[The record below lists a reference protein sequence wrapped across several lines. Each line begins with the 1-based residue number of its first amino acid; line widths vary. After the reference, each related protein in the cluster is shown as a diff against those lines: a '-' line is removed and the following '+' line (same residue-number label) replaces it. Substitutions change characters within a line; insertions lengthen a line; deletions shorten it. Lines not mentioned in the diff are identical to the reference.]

1 MREHLCLGRRPLKIP
16 NSKLICLIVF
26 AAILWSGPCPAEN
39 YTLQG
44 EMGSDIRF
52 EIRKNVEVTDGIQR
66 LTLSFVVP
74 PAFRSPTYSQAINN
88 FDIRFNPRPQDRRET
103 AGSRGS
109 RVITAVWQQPP
120 KAVEARLS
128 FSASNRT
135 SLQVL
140 NTTAPFPLRELPE
153 ESRDYLKATEQ
164 VQADDPRIRRL
175 AAELTSG
182 VKTEFDAVQKILTW
196 VVDHVRYV
204 TPPARYDALYS
215 FASGKGNCQNFSHL
229 SAALMRASGIPVRIV
244 NGITLNKPFDVSRQ
258 GGTLTFK
265 MGQGRHSW
273 IEVWFP
279 DLGWV
284 PLDPQQTAMFVPNR
298 FIRIETGVDNNETI
312 QDGLMKWAQARGS
325 DADPRD
331 QEIIQADFD
340 TDKVKIA
347 GKRESYGPRNLLLC
361 PGVNAAF
368 TRTEIVAPPPPP
380 VVTDAELARLR
391 FDAPFLFG
399 NIEFPE
405 GIDFA
410 FPPSRPGAR
419 KGVKVKS
426 FLVETAEYVTTK
438 LTQYAQVFILNR
450 PIRLKKIG
458 LALHKFGG
466 DGQLWIDLY
475 KDRNGRPGD
484 LLATSEI
491 ADLESIPVKPGYRW
505 TDFDFRGDPVL
516 MPGAYWIGLGF
527 TGSPIVN
534 WFYTYGKPVGPL
546 EGTRYKGVY
555 EEDWSGALSYEF
567 NYRVVG
573 LASAE
578 GGAKKSPAAAAK
590 RKK

>member
-1 MREHLCLGRRPLKIP
+1 MGSPDAPGIRSPKLKQ
-16 NSKLICLIVF
+16 ICWLVF
-26 AAILWSGPCPAEN
+26 AAVLWSGACPAEN

-52 EIRKNVEVTDGIQR
+52 EIRKNVEVNDGVQK

-74 PAFRSPTYSQAINN
+74 PGFRSPTYSQAINN
-88 FDIRFNPRPQDRRET
+88 FDIRFSPPPQDRTEA
-103 AGSRGS
+103 AGNRGS
-109 RVITAVWQQPP
+109 RVITAVWQRPP
-120 KAVEARLS
+120 RTVEARLS

-140 NTTAPFPLRELPE
+140 NTKAPFPVRDIPE
-153 ESRDYLKATEQ
+153 DGRDYLKSTEQ
-164 VQADDPRIRRL
+164 VQAGDSRIQRL
-175 AAELTSG
+175 AAELCSG

-204 TPPARYDALYS
+204 TPPERYDASYS
-215 FASGKGNCQNFSHL
+215 FESGKGNCQNFSHL

-244 NGITLNKPFDVSRQ
+244 NGITLNKPFDVVRQ

-312 QDGLMKWAQARGS
+312 QDGLMKWAQTRGS
-325 DADPRD
+325 EDPRD
-331 QEIIQADFD
+331 QEIIQADFAA
-340 TDKVKIA
+340 DKVKIA

-368 TRTEIVAPPPPP
+368 TRKEIIAPPPPP
-380 VVTDAELARLR
+380 VITDAELARLR
-391 FDAPFLFG
+391 FDSPFLFG
-399 NIEFPE
+399 NLEFPE

-410 FPPSRPGAR
+410 FPPSRPGMR
-419 KGVKVKS
+419 KGMKVKS
-426 FLVETAEYVTTK
+426 FVVETAEYVTTGM
-438 LTQYAQVFILNR
+438 TQYAQVFILSR

-475 KDRNGRPGD
+475 RDNKGKPGD
-484 LLATSEI
+484 PLAASDI
-491 ADLESIPVKPGYRW
+491 ADLESISGKPGYRW
-505 TDFDFRGDPVL
+505 ADFNFKGNPVL
-516 MPGAYWIGLGF
+516 APGAYWIGLGF

-555 EEDWSGALSYEF
+555 EEDWSGALGYEF
-567 NYRVVG
+567 NYRVIG
-573 LASAE
+573 LAS
-578 GGAKKSPAAAAK
+578 GKSAARKTAASAK

>member
-1 MREHLCLGRRPLKIP
+1 MGSPDAPGIRSPKLKQ
-16 NSKLICLIVF
+16 ICWLVF
-26 AAILWSGPCPAEN
+26 AAVLWSGACPAEN

-52 EIRKNVEVTDGIQR
+52 EIRKNVEVTDGVQK

-74 PAFRSPTYSQAINN
+74 PGFRSPTYSQAINN
-88 FDIRFNPRPQDRRET
+88 FDIRFSPPPQDRTEA
-103 AGSRGS
+103 AGNRGS
-109 RVITAVWQQPP
+109 RVITAVWQRPP
-120 KAVEARLS
+120 RTVEARLS

-140 NTTAPFPLRELPE
+140 NTKAPFPVRDIPE
-153 ESRDYLKATEQ
+153 DGRDYLKSTEQ
-164 VQADDPRIRRL
+164 VQAGDSRIQRL
-175 AAELTSG
+175 AAELCSG

-204 TPPARYDALYS
+204 TPPERYDASYS
-215 FASGKGNCQNFSHL
+215 FESGKGNCQNFSHL

-244 NGITLNKPFDVSRQ
+244 NGITLNKPFDVVRQ

-312 QDGLMKWAQARGS
+312 QDGLMKWVQTRGS
-325 DADPRD
+325 EDPRD
-331 QEIIQADFD
+331 QEIIQADFAA
-340 TDKVKIA
+340 DKVKIA

-368 TRTEIVAPPPPP
+368 TRKEIIAPPPPP
-380 VVTDAELARLR
+380 VITDAELARLR
-391 FDAPFLFG
+391 FDSPFLFG
-399 NIEFPE
+399 NLEFPE

-410 FPPSRPGAR
+410 FPPSRPGMR
-419 KGVKVKS
+419 KGMKVKS
-426 FLVETAEYVTTK
+426 FVVETAEYVTTGM
-438 LTQYAQVFILNR
+438 TQYAQVFILSR

-475 KDRNGRPGD
+475 RDNKGKPGD
-484 LLATSEI
+484 PLAASDI
-491 ADLESIPVKPGYRW
+491 ADLESISGKPGYRW
-505 TDFDFRGDPVL
+505 ADFNFKGNPVL
-516 MPGAYWIGLGF
+516 APGAYWIGLGF

-555 EEDWSGALSYEF
+555 EEDWSGALGYEF
-567 NYRVVG
+567 NYRVIG
-573 LASAE
+573 LAS
-578 GGAKKSPAAAAK
+578 GKSAARKTAASAK

>member
-1 MREHLCLGRRPLKIP
+1 MGSPDAPGIRSPKLKQ
-16 NSKLICLIVF
+16 ICWLVF
-26 AAILWSGPCPAEN
+26 AAVLWSGACPAEN

-52 EIRKNVEVTDGIQR
+52 EIRKNVEVTDGVQK

-74 PAFRSPTYSQAINN
+74 PGFRSPTYSQAINN
-88 FDIRFNPRPQDRRET
+88 FDIRFSPPPQDRTEA
-103 AGSRGS
+103 AGNRGS
-109 RVITAVWQQPP
+109 RVITAVWQRPP
-120 KAVEARLS
+120 RTVEARLS

-140 NTTAPFPLRELPE
+140 NTKAPFPVRDIPE
-153 ESRDYLKATEQ
+153 DGRDYLKSTEQ
-164 VQADDPRIRRL
+164 VQAGDSRIQRL
-175 AAELTSG
+175 AAELCSG

-204 TPPARYDALYS
+204 TPPERYDASYS
-215 FASGKGNCQNFSHL
+215 FESGKGNCQNFSHL

-244 NGITLNKPFDVSRQ
+244 NGITLNKPFDVVRQ

-312 QDGLMKWAQARGS
+312 QDGLMKWAQTRGS
-325 DADPRD
+325 EDPRD
-331 QEIIQADFD
+331 QEIIQADFAA
-340 TDKVKIA
+340 DKVKIA

-368 TRTEIVAPPPPP
+368 TRKEIIAPPPPP
-380 VVTDAELARLR
+380 VITDAELARLR
-391 FDAPFLFG
+391 FDSPFLFG
-399 NIEFPE
+399 NLEFPE

-410 FPPSRPGAR
+410 FPPSRPGMR
-419 KGVKVKS
+419 KGMKVKS
-426 FLVETAEYVTTK
+426 FVVETAEYVTTGM
-438 LTQYAQVFILNR
+438 TQYAQVFILSR

-475 KDRNGRPGD
+475 RDNKGKPGD
-484 LLATSEI
+484 PLAASDI
-491 ADLESIPVKPGYRW
+491 ADLESISGKPGYRW
-505 TDFDFRGDPVL
+505 ADFNFKGNPVL
-516 MPGAYWIGLGF
+516 APGAYWIGLGF

-555 EEDWSGALSYEF
+555 EEDWSGALGYEF
-567 NYRVVG
+567 NYRVIG
-573 LASAE
+573 LAS
-578 GGAKKSPAAAAK
+578 GKSAARKTAASAK

>member
-1 MREHLCLGRRPLKIP
+1 VGSPDAPGIRSPKLKQ
-16 NSKLICLIVF
+16 ICWLVF
-26 AAILWSGPCPAEN
+26 AAVLWSGACPAEN

-52 EIRKNVEVTDGIQR
+52 EIRKNVEVTDGVQK

-74 PAFRSPTYSQAINN
+74 PGFRSPTYSQAINN
-88 FDIRFNPRPQDRRET
+88 FDIRFSPPPQDRTEA
-103 AGSRGS
+103 AGNRGS
-109 RVITAVWQQPP
+109 RVITAVWQRPP
-120 KAVEARLS
+120 RTVEARLS

-140 NTTAPFPLRELPE
+140 NTKAPFPVRDIPE
-153 ESRDYLKATEQ
+153 DGRDYLKSTEQ
-164 VQADDPRIRRL
+164 VQAGDSRIQRL
-175 AAELTSG
+175 AAELCSG

-204 TPPARYDALYS
+204 TPPERYDASYS
-215 FASGKGNCQNFSHL
+215 FESGKGNCQNFSHL

-244 NGITLNKPFDVSRQ
+244 NGITLNKPFDVVRQ

-312 QDGLMKWAQARGS
+312 QDGLMKWAQTRGS
-325 DADPRD
+325 EDPRD
-331 QEIIQADFD
+331 QEIIQADFAAD
-340 TDKVKIA
+340 NVKIA

-368 TRTEIVAPPPPP
+368 TRKEIITPPPPP
-380 VVTDAELARLR
+380 VITDAELARLR
-391 FDAPFLFG
+391 FDSPFLFG
-399 NIEFPE
+399 NLEFPE

-410 FPPSRPGAR
+410 FPPSRPGTR
-419 KGVKVKS
+419 KGMKVKS
-426 FLVETAEYVTTK
+426 FVVETAEYVTTGM
-438 LTQYAQVFILNR
+438 TQYAQVFILSR

-475 KDRNGRPGD
+475 RDNKGKPGD
-484 LLATSEI
+484 PLAASDI
-491 ADLESIPVKPGYRW
+491 ADLESISGKPGYRW
-505 TDFDFRGDPVL
+505 ADFNFKGNPVL
-516 MPGAYWIGLGF
+516 APGAYWIGLGF

-555 EEDWSGALSYEF
+555 EEDWSGALGYEF
-567 NYRVVG
+567 NYRVIG
-573 LASAE
+573 LAS
-578 GGAKKSPAAAAK
+578 GKSAARKTAASAK